1 MGRGERLRRGAC
13 ACLFAVVPA
22 AASAGEADE
31 AGPPVVAPIERGLL
45 EFLAEEPALDDEM
58 GRALMSGGL
67 DREIERAA
75 KGRKVTED
83 ATEPQ

>member
-1 MGRGERLRRGAC
+1 MARGERLRRGAC
-13 ACLFAVVPA
+13 ACLFAVVPV

-31 AGPPVVAPIERGLL
+31 ADPPVAPIERGLL
-45 EFLAEEPALDDEM
+45 EFLAEEPALDDEL
-58 GRALMSGGL
+58 GRALMSGDL